1 LPWENP
7 RLFSPVPELSLI
19 QLQHDM
25 KTLRR
30 VSTFLFLLFF
40 CLNALANNIAVS
52 NVNVPANSL
61 SGSGST
67 LTAAVTFTL
76 TWDNSWRNS
85 TNWDAAWVFMKYR
98 KAGSLIWEH
107 AQFAETG
114 HTAAPGST
122 FLIGKVDPAAA
133 YNASSNQAVGIFLY
147 RDGNGYGSNNW
158 GTTLRWNIGAQ
169 NAQGTEEVRVFAIE
183 MVNIPLGTFSV
194 GSGGTETN
202 GFVNGASSGALSIT
216 SEGALTIGTG
226 SNTNLWALNSALSSS
241 SGSSVPASFPKGY
254 AAFYCMKYEIS
265 QGLYRDFLN
274 TLSYTQQAARTAVDP
289 GSVAGTG
296 ALSSSNANRNG
307 IDIRTPG
314 VSSATPAVYGC
325 NLNGNSTYNEA
336 DDGEWIACNFL
347 SWMDGCAFLDW
358 AGLRP
363 MTELEYEKACRGLN
377 SPAANEYAWG
387 TATLIAANNITNGG
401 TVSENT
407 GTTTYIVAFNNQGS
421 VQGPLR
427 GGVFGKASPS
437 NRRSLAG
444 ATAYGIME
452 MSGNLWEQV
461 VSVGN
466 QIAGVNTDGRS
477 YTGQHG
483 DGVLSAN
490 GHATSTAWPGLN
502 SGEVTDAT
510 GSVIRGAAWSSTN
523 TSMLCVSG
531 RNYST
536 LAATNTGRDN
546 ANGIRGVRTTQ

>member
-1 LPWENP
+1 MKRSLSFILP
-7 RLFSPVPELSLI
+7 S
-19 QLQHDM
+19 
-25 KTLRR
+25 
-30 VSTFLFLLFF
+30 LFF
-40 CLNALANNIAVS
+40 FSAAFSNNIAVTG
-52 NVNVPANSL
+52 VTVPSNSL

-67 LTAAVTFTL
+67 LTAAINFTV

-85 TNWDAAWVFMKYR
+85 TNRDAAWIFVKFR
-98 KAGSLIWEH
+98 RAGSKLWEH
-107 AQFAETG
+107 VQLSGTDF
-114 HTAAPGST
+114 TAAPGST
-122 FLIGKVDPAAA
+122 IEVGKLDPSAG
-133 YNASSNQAVGIFLY
+133 YDPNINPVLGVFVYRSAS
-147 RDGNGYGSNNW
+147 GYGSNSFF
-158 GTTLRWNIGAQ
+158 TTLRWNIGVQ
-169 NAQGTEEVRVFAIE
+169 SAQGAEEVRVFAIE
-183 MVNIPLGTFSV
+183 MVHVPLGTFSV

-202 GFVNGASSGALSIT
+202 GFVNGASSGPLSI
-216 SEGALTIGTG
+216 SGDGQLSIGSG
-226 SNTNLWALNSALSSS
+226 SSANLWAMNSALSSS
-241 SGSSVPASFPKGY
+241 AGSTLPAAFPKGY
-254 AAFYCMKYEIS
+254 NAFYCMKYETS
-265 QGLYRDFLN
+265 QGMYRDFLN
-274 TLSYTQQAARTAVDP
+274 TLSFTQQATRTVADP
-289 GSVAGTG
+289 SSVAGTG
-296 ALSSSNANRNG
+296 ALSSTNLNRNG

-363 MTELEYEKACRGLN
+363 MTELEYEKACRGQN
-377 SPAANEYAWG
+377 NPAANEYAWG

-401 TVSENT
+401 TLSENT

-461 VSVGN
+461 VSIGN

-502 SGEVTDAT
+502 SGEVTNAT
-510 GSVIRGAAWSSTN
+510 GSVIRGAAWNSTS

-531 RNYST
+531 RTYAT
-536 LAATNTGRDN
+536 LTATNTGRDN
-546 ANGIRGVRTTQ
+546 ANGIRGVRTAQ